1 MKTALI
7 ALTLGLVLAA
17 EALAQSV
24 WIRRP
29 GPCRP
34 SPGVVFVA
42 TGPSWRFLAS
52 TPRAWSSF
60 DRTSPRW
67 WGPSVVFVRRPWGT
81 TTTSFSTSAP
91 AWNPSPA
98 IVPDP
103 VVIPTAPLLT
113 DTAVRWKR

>member
-17 EALAQSV
+17 EPLAQSV

-29 GPCRP
+29 GPCR
-34 SPGVVFVA
+34 SAPGVVFVA
-42 TGPSWRFLAS
+42 TGPSWRFVS
-52 TPRAWSSF
+52 SPPRVW
-60 DRTSPRW
+60 RPLGWTSPRW
-67 WGPSVVFVRRPWGT
+67 WGPSVVFVRRPWGS
-81 TTTSFSTSAP
+81 TTSLSTSAP

-113 DTAVRWKR
+113 ETAVRWKR